1 MNALSLKRKLTIGVT
16 VIVLVVVCL
25 GITVFY
31 SLEQSK
37 DDSDIVN
44 VAGRQRM
51 LSQAMSKSV
60 LGYSLAKNSLEA
72 TQAQVTQLNR
82 YITKM
87 RGTYAGMV
95 IGPAKKAGM
104 SISMHPEK
112 EYGGALPF
120 PATFARIVGEKFAA
134 GGDFGVDII
143 AEDPIN
149 PVQGLKDAIDQEAFE
164 FLTANNDQIF
174 FKEVEQDNKL
184 YLRYY
189 TADNAVVEG
198 CASCHTAM
206 KGTPFKVGDMLGIRR
221 FSIMFANNIVAGKAR
236 LNHNLE
242 EYENAAA
249 VFTQT
254 LKALKSGG
262 EYPTNLKMTEFSSY
276 AGNDHPAVQANISKL
291 EEVMTHFTSSVTKL
305 TTTKIGSDEYWQA
318 KHDVP
323 NDANKLLQLSNQLTT
338 QFSAIAHTNQ
348 NDVRWAVTIMVLT
361 VIAAFI
367 GLFLMISKTV
377 LNPVEKITQIAN
389 NIAQGDLTQKIGSN
403 RQDEIG
409 ALSTALDQM
418 SQNLNN
424 MITKI
429 ANASQNLV
437 QSSNE
442 ISSATQQVADGA
454 VNQSQQTEVVAVSAN
469 EMEIVSQDI
478 SRNTTEAADAANQAS
493 HVAQESG
500 NVVHQ
505 SVEGM
510 TRISS
515 SVAEAARNVELLAEH
530 SDQIGKIVSVIDD
543 IANQTN
549 LLALN
554 AAIEAA
560 RAGDQGRG
568 FAVVADE
575 VRHLATRTTDAT
587 KEIADMIRNIQ
598 NGTEA
603 AVTSMHEGRTE
614 VEAGSTLVS
623 QTGQSLE
630 QIVEVVEGL
639 TDRIQQI
646 ATASQEQSVSMAEIT
661 SNITNISGVAN
672 TAKEQAQL
680 SLRSSNDVAGLAN
693 EMQDM
698 IHQFKI

>member
-16 VIVLVVVCL
+16 AIVLVVVGL

-44 VAGRQRM
+44 AAGRQRM
-51 LSQAMSKSV
+51 LSQAMSKSA
-60 LGYSLAKNSLEA
+60 LSYSLAQNSL
-72 TQAQVTQLNR
+72 QAAQAKVTQLDR
-82 YITKM
+82 YITNM
-87 RGTYAGMV
+87 RGTYAGMI
-95 IGPAKKAGM
+95 IGPAKKAGIQ
-104 SISMHPEK
+104 ISMHPEK
-112 EYGGALPF
+112 EYDPALPF
-120 PATFARIVGEKFAA
+120 PATFARIVSEKFAE
-134 GGDFGVDII
+134 GSDFGVDII
-143 AEDPIN
+143 AKDPIN
-149 PVQGLKDAIDQEAFE
+149 PSKGLKDATDQEAFE
-164 FLTANNDQIF
+164 FLTANNDQVF
-174 FKEVEQDNKL
+174 FKEIEQNNKL

-189 TADNAVVEG
+189 TADNAVVQA

-221 FSIMFANNIVAGKAR
+221 FSMMFADNVVVGKAR
-236 LNHNLE
+236 LNPSLGK
-242 EYENAAA
+242 YEDAAA
-249 VFTQT
+249 VFNQT

-262 EYPTNLKMTEFSSY
+262 EYPTDLKMTKFKSF
-276 AGNDHPAVQANISKL
+276 AGSKDPAIQANISEIEKA
-291 EEVMTHFTSSVTKL
+291 MVTFAAAVSTL
-305 TTTKIGSDEYWQA
+305 TTAKMGSDEYWQA
-318 KHDVP
+318 QYDVP
-323 NDANKLLQLSNQLTT
+323 NHADKLLGLSNDLTAKFMT
-338 QFSAIAHTNQ
+338 IAHAKQTS
-348 NDVRWAVTIMVLT
+348 VRWAVAIMVLT

-377 LNPVEKITQIAN
+377 LSPVEKITQVAN
-389 NIAQGDLTQKIGSN
+389 NIALGDLTQKIDSS

-409 ALSTALDQM
+409 ALSAALDQM
-418 SQNLNN
+418 SQSLNS

-429 ANASQNLV
+429 ANTSQNLV

-442 ISSATQQVADGA
+442 IGSATQQVTDGA

-510 TRISS
+510 ARISS

-603 AVTSMHEGRTE
+603 AVTSMQEGRTE

-693 EMQDM
+693 ELQDM
-698 IHQFKI
+698 IQQFKI

>member
-1 MNALSLKRKLTIGVT
+1 MNELSLKRKLAMGITAIILVT
-16 VIVLVVVCL
+16 VFL

-37 DDSDIVN
+37 GDSDIVN

-51 LSQAMSKSV
+51 LSQAMSKSA
-60 LGYSLAKNSLEA
+60 LGYSLAKNALEA
-72 TQAQVTQLNR
+72 AQAQVTELDR

-87 RGTYAGMV
+87 RGVYSSKV
-95 IGPAKKAGM
+95 IAPAKDAGLKF
-104 SISMHPEK
+104 SMHPEK
-112 EYGGALPF
+112 EYSPALPF
-120 PATFARIVGEKFAA
+120 PATFTRLVGEKFATN
-134 GGDFGVDII
+134 GSFGVDII
-143 AEDPIN
+143 ADNPIN
-149 PVQGLKDAIDQEAFE
+149 PKQGLKDAIDREAFN
-164 FLTANNDQIF
+164 FLSTNKDGIF

-189 TADNAVVEG
+189 TADNAVVEA

-206 KGTPFKVGDMLGIRR
+206 KGKPFKVGDMLGIRR
-221 FSIMFANNIVAGKAR
+221 FTLLFSDNIAQGHAR
-236 LNHNLE
+236 LNPSLG
-242 EYENAAA
+242 EYETAAA

-262 EYPTNLKMTEFSSY
+262 QYPTNLQMTEFASY
-276 AGNDHPAVQANISKL
+276 AGNDDPAIQSSISRI
-291 EEVMTHFTSSVTKL
+291 EEVMADFTSSVAKL
-305 TTTKIGSDEYWQA
+305 TSAKIGSDDYWQA
-318 KHDVP
+318 QYDVP
-323 NDANKLLQLSNQLTT
+323 NNANKLLKLSDKLTS
-338 QFSAIAHTNQ
+338 QFATIAHANQ
-348 NDVRWAVTIMVLT
+348 SSVRWAVAIMVLAT
-361 VIAAFI
+361 IAAFI
-367 GLFLMISKTV
+367 GLFLMINKTV
-377 LNPVEKITQIAN
+377 LSPVGKLTQVAN
-389 NIAQGDLTQKIGSN
+389 SIAQGDLTQKIDSR

-409 ALSTALDQM
+409 QLSSALDKMAQ
-418 SQNLNN
+418 SLNG
-424 MITKI
+424 MIAKI
-429 ANASQNLV
+429 SDTAQSLV
-437 QSSNE
+437 VASSNIHE
-442 ISSATQQVADGA
+442 ATQQVTDGA
-454 VNQSQQTEVVAVSAN
+454 IDQSKQTEVVAVSAN

-478 SRNTTEAADAANQAS
+478 SRNTTEAADAASQAS
-493 HVAQESG
+493 QVAVESG
-500 NVVHQ
+500 NIVHR

-510 TRISS
+510 ARISS

-603 AVTSMHEGRTE
+603 AVSSMQEGRTE
-614 VEAGSTLVS
+614 VETGSTLVS

-646 ATASQEQSVSMAEIT
+646 ATASQEQSASMAEIT
-661 SNITNISGVAN
+661 TNITNISAVAN

-680 SLRSSNDVAGLAN
+680 SLRSCGDVNNLAN
-693 EMQDM
+693 EMQNM
-698 IHQFKI
+698 IRQFKI

>member
-1 MNALSLKRKLTIGVT
+1 MNEFSLKRKLAIGITAIILVT
-16 VIVLVVVCL
+16 VLL

-37 DDSDIVN
+37 GDSDIVN
-44 VAGRQRM
+44 IAGRQRM
-51 LSQAMSKSV
+51 LSQAMSKSA
-60 LGYSLAKNSLEA
+60 LSFSLAKNALQAS
-72 TQAQVTQLNR
+72 QAQVTELDR

-87 RGTYAGMV
+87 RSTYASV
-95 IGPAKKAGM
+95 IIGAAQEAGLK
-104 SISMHPEK
+104 ISMHPEK
-112 EYGGALPF
+112 EYDPAIPF
-120 PATFARIVGEKFAA
+120 PATFTRMVGEKFATSA
-134 GGDFGVDII
+134 RFNVDII

-149 PVQGLKDAIDQEAFE
+149 PAQGLKDAIDQEAFA
-164 FLTANNDQIF
+164 FLAANKEAIF
-174 FKEVEQDNKL
+174 LKEVAQDNKL

-189 TADNAVVEG
+189 TADNAIVEG

-206 KGTPFKVGDMLGIRR
+206 KGKPFKVGDMLGIRR
-221 FSIMFANNIVAGKAR
+221 FTLLFSDNIVQGQAR
-236 LNHNLE
+236 LNPSLE
-242 EYENAAA
+242 EYKTAAA

-254 LKALKSGG
+254 LAALKSGG
-262 EYPTNLKMTEFSSY
+262 KYPINLKMTEFGSY
-276 AGNDHPAVQANISKL
+276 PGSDDPAIQANISEI
-291 EEVMTHFTSSVTKL
+291 EEVLAHFTSSVTKL
-305 TTTKIGSDEYWQA
+305 TTAKIGSDDYWQA
-318 KHDVP
+318 QHDVP
-323 NDANKLLQLSNQLTT
+323 NDANKLLQLSNELTT
-338 QFSAIAHTNQ
+338 KFAHIAHANQ
-348 NDVRWAVTIMVLT
+348 NSVRWAVAIMVLT

-367 GLFLMISKTV
+367 GLFLMINRTV
-377 LNPVEKITQIAN
+377 LSPVEKITQVAN
-389 NIAQGDLTQKIGSN
+389 SIAQGDLTQKINSS

-409 ALSTALDQM
+409 SLSTALDQM
-418 SQNLNN
+418 SQSLNS
-424 MITKI
+424 MIAKI
-429 ANASQNLV
+429 RDTAHSLV
-437 QSSNE
+437 AASSNIHE
-442 ISSATQQVADGA
+442 ATQQVTNGA
-454 VNQSQQTEVVAVSAN
+454 VDQSQQTEVVAVSAN

-478 SRNTTEAADAANQAS
+478 SRNTTEAADAADQAS
-493 HVAQESG
+493 QVAVESG
-500 NVVHQ
+500 NIVHQ
-505 SVEGM
+505 SVDGM
-510 TRISS
+510 ARISS

-587 KEIADMIRNIQ
+587 KEIAEMIRNIQ

-603 AVTSMHEGRTE
+603 AVSSMQEGRTE
-614 VEAGSTLVS
+614 VEAGSALVS

-646 ATASQEQSVSMAEIT
+646 ATASQEQSASMAEIT
-661 SNITNISGVAN
+661 TNITNISGVAN

-680 SLRSSNDVAGLAN
+680 SLQSCGDVANLAK
-693 EMQDM
+693 EMQSM

>member
-1 MNALSLKRKLTIGVT
+1 MNEFSLKRKLAIGITAIILVT
-16 VIVLVVVCL
+16 VLL

-37 DDSDIVN
+37 GDSDIVN
-44 VAGRQRM
+44 IAGRQRM
-51 LSQAMSKSV
+51 LSQAMSKSA
-60 LGYSLAKNSLEA
+60 LSFSLAKNALQAS
-72 TQAQVTQLNR
+72 QAQVTELDR

-87 RGTYAGMV
+87 RSTYASV
-95 IGPAKKAGM
+95 IIGAAQEAGLK
-104 SISMHPEK
+104 ISMHPEK
-112 EYGGALPF
+112 EYDPAIPF
-120 PATFARIVGEKFAA
+120 PATFTRMVGEKFATSA
-134 GGDFGVDII
+134 RFNVDII

-149 PVQGLKDAIDQEAFE
+149 PAQGLKDAIDQEAFA
-164 FLTANNDQIF
+164 FLAANKEAIF
-174 FKEVEQDNKL
+174 LKEVAQDNKL

-189 TADNAVVEG
+189 TADNAIVEG

-206 KGTPFKVGDMLGIRR
+206 KGKPFKVGDMLGIRR
-221 FSIMFANNIVAGKAR
+221 FTLLFSDNIVQGQAR
-236 LNHNLE
+236 LNPSLE
-242 EYENAAA
+242 EYKTAAA

-254 LKALKSGG
+254 LAALKSGG
-262 EYPTNLKMTEFSSY
+262 KYPINLKMTEFGSY
-276 AGNDHPAVQANISKL
+276 PGSDDPAIQANISEI
-291 EEVMTHFTSSVTKL
+291 EEVLAHFTSSVTKL
-305 TTTKIGSDEYWQA
+305 TTAKIGSDDYWQA
-318 KHDVP
+318 QHDVP
-323 NDANKLLQLSNQLTT
+323 NDANKLLQLSNELTT
-338 QFSAIAHTNQ
+338 KFAHIAHANQ
-348 NDVRWAVTIMVLT
+348 NSVRWAVAIMVLT
-361 VIAAFI
+361 IIAAFI
-367 GLFLMISKTV
+367 GLFLMINRTV
-377 LNPVEKITQIAN
+377 LSPVEKITQVAN
-389 NIAQGDLTQKIGSN
+389 SIAQGDLTQKINSS

-409 ALSTALDQM
+409 SLSTALDQM
-418 SQNLNN
+418 SQSLNS
-424 MITKI
+424 MIAKI
-429 ANASQNLV
+429 RDTAHSLV
-437 QSSNE
+437 AASSNIHE
-442 ISSATQQVADGA
+442 ATQQVTNGA
-454 VNQSQQTEVVAVSAN
+454 VDQSQQTEVVAVSAN

-478 SRNTTEAADAANQAS
+478 SRNTTEAADAADQAS
-493 HVAQESG
+493 QVAVESG
-500 NVVHQ
+500 NIVHQ
-505 SVEGM
+505 SVDGM
-510 TRISS
+510 ARISS

-587 KEIADMIRNIQ
+587 KEIAEMIRNIQ

-603 AVTSMHEGRTE
+603 AVSSMQEGRTE
-614 VEAGSTLVS
+614 VEAGSALVS

-646 ATASQEQSVSMAEIT
+646 ATASQEQSASMAEIT
-661 SNITNISGVAN
+661 TNITNISGVAN

-680 SLRSSNDVAGLAN
+680 SLQSCGDVANLAK
-693 EMQDM
+693 EMQSM